1 MFNHKSAIHNRI
13 IFKLNINK
21 MRKCEK
27 MLYSVPSPFISFADP
42 RVGATGVRTAPL
54 ENHKNIVY
62 FLNNTGPDAL
72 ENHKATKPAFVAF
85 DWDVKVENMVRV
97 L

>member
-1 MFNHKSAIHNRI
+1 
-13 IFKLNINK
+13 
-21 MRKCEK
+21 MRK
-27 MLYSVPSPFISFADP
+27 S
-42 RVGATGVRTAPL
+42 L
-54 ENHKNIVY
+54 ENHKNI
-62 FLNNTGPDAL
+62 FFNNTGPDPL